1 VKRVVVAALTTG
13 LLAGVV
19 GGPLSPVEATQHR
32 ESRRESQCRF
42 QKLDRATWTPRE
54 EWRTAKCVVE
64 RWPIYGGLTK
74 LLAVANCESGMN
86 RFAYNSAGPYV
97 GLFQHALPSW
107 TYRVSTYEPEWWAL
121 RERWMNSRTAITITV
136 RMVQAVGWSP
146 WSCASG

>member
-19 GGPLSPVEATQHR
+19 GGPLSPVEATQQG

-42 QKLDRATWTPRE
+42 QHLDRATWTPRE

-74 LLAVANCESGMN
+74 LLAVADCESSMN
-86 RFAYNSAGPYV
+86 RLAVSASGSYV
-97 GLFQHALPSW
+97 GWMQHDRSSW
-107 TYRVSTYEPEWWAL
+107 PYRVSTYEPEWWEL
-121 RERWMNSRTAITITV
+121 KPKWSNTRSQIVVSVLMVRRE
-136 RMVQAVGWSP
+136 GWFH
-146 WSCASG
+146 WTCA

>member
-1 VKRVVVAALTTG
+1 MKRLVTAAIAAS
-13 LLAGVV
+13 LLAGAM
-19 GGPLSPVEATQHR
+19 GPPSNAEEARQG
-32 ESRRESQCRF
+32 ESRRESECRF
-42 QKLDRATWTPRE
+42 QHLDRATWTPRE

-74 LLAVANCESGMN
+74 LLDVGSCESGMN

-121 RERWMNSRTAITITV
+121 RPRWQNSRTAITVTV
-136 RMVQAVGWSP
+136 KMVQAVGWSP
-146 WSCASG
+146 WTCS